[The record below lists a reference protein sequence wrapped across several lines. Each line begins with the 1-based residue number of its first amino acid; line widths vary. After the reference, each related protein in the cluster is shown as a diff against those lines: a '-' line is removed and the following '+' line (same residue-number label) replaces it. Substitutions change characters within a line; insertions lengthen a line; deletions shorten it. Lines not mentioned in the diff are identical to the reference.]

1 MVKLLKGRTGQ
12 TFCVGKTAVV
22 PGCGRGYDLITL
34 ARLGATRVVGLEL
47 SDTAVEV
54 ARGFIAEQDE
64 AAGKDITVVAGD
76 WLLPGVLEE
85 EFDLGYDYTFFCALH
100 PGMREDWA
108 DGWAR
113 RIRSGGT
120 LLALCFP
127 VTSADKMGP
136 PWPVAVE
143 DYEAVLLPRG
153 FVCAGIQPVEPV
165 DATTPARAGK
175 EILTI
180 WMKE

>member
-1 MVKLLKGRTGQ
+1 MHRMHNNQGSEVSALLACR
-12 TFCVGKTAVV
+12 
-22 PGCGRGYDLITL
+22 
-34 ARLGATRVVGLEL
+34 
-47 SDTAVEV
+47 
-54 ARGFIAEQDE
+54 
-64 AAGKDITVVAGD
+64 
-76 WLLPGVLEE
+76 
-85 EFDLGYDYTFFCALH
+85 FFCALH